1 MKDLNIKTMFFFKE
15 VYWLFALSF
24 LCMVATSYLGHLTP
38 RVIYKLSAN
47 FYDKDLFD
55 QTLLKLSLI
64 LLGVFIS
71 RLIYQ
76 LLINKYVM
84 LVLENIRTVCY
95 SRWLHS
101 YDLIEN
107 KSGKDDHQFPM
118 GELISRL
125 MNDTQAF
132 RELLTSGALSIV
144 ISIVYVVSCIV
155 GFVDMDL
162 FMGGTIAFFQVVA
175 TITLIY
181 GSKYMR
187 DIFHKVRASRGDVSR
202 QMANITGGFS
212 QVYFLNHKNY
222 ASKDGGNFYNDFM
235 QKQLKANV
243 WDAGYYSVAES
254 LYPLFIIVVIFVA
267 PYSKVI
273 EGALIFAIV
282 DLIQRSIE
290 PIKAIAGKIAN
301 IQRAYTGLERIQDF
315 YNKVKNKESSQ
326 DFQSTKL
333 KENSLKSL
341 SVNIKRFT
349 YPRKNKDESKRFE
362 IRDIKFEAQAGNTYG
377 FVGVSGCGK
386 STLLKMVSGVI
397 LPDEGKIN
405 VRFLDGGEIT
415 FPHKE
420 DRLEYRELV
429 SLISQESHVF
439 SESLKFN
446 ITLGFDKESFD
457 LFWTDVCSHVPY
469 LKNWGICPDDEINLK
484 EISDGQKQ
492 LICALRACYLKKDIV
507 CFDEISSA
515 LDSDL
520 ELALRKLVQ
529 LIQRYSLTF
538 IVAHRIE
545 TVLQADKIIVL
556 KDGEIVDSG
565 TNDKLQ
571 ETSEYYQ
578 EFIRELNR

>member
-1 MKDLNIKTMFFFKE
+1 MKKLDIKSMFFFKE

-24 LCMVATSYLGHLTP
+24 LCMIATSYLGHLTP
-38 RVIYKLSAN
+38 KVIYQLSAN
-47 FYDKDLFD
+47 FNQKDLFNE
-55 QTLLKLSLI
+55 TLLSLGLI
-64 LLGVFIS
+64 LIGVFIS

-95 SRWLHS
+95 SSWLHS

-132 RELLTSGALSIV
+132 RELLTSGALSII
-144 ISIVYVVSCIV
+144 ISIVYVISCIV
-155 GFVDMDL
+155 GFIDMDF

-175 TITLIY
+175 TIALIY

-202 QMANITGGFS
+202 QMANITGGFG
-212 QVYFLNHKNY
+212 QVYYLDHKNY
-222 ASKDGGNFYNDFM
+222 ASKDGENFYNDFM
-235 QKQLKANV
+235 RKQLKANV

-301 IQRAYTGLERIQDF
+301 IQRAYTGLERIQHF
-315 YNKVKNKESSQ
+315 YDQVIKKESSANYKRT
-326 DFQSTKL
+326 SESKSEL
-333 KENSLKSL
+333 KDLE
-341 SVNIKRFT
+341 VNIKRFI

-362 IRDIKFEAQAGNTYG
+362 LRDINFSATSGNTYG

-386 STLLKMVSGVI
+386 STLLKMLSGVI
-397 LPDEGKIN
+397 LPDEGEIEVATSN
-405 VRFLDGGEIT
+405 GVIRF
-415 FPHKE
+415 PRKE
-420 DRLEYRELV
+420 DRLSYRGLV
-429 SLISQESHVF
+429 SLISQDSHVF
-439 SESLKFN
+439 SESLRFN
-446 ITLGFDKESFD
+446 ITLGFKGDDFD
-457 LFWTDVCSHVPY
+457 LFWSDVCRHVPY
-469 LKNWGICPDDEINLK
+469 LLSWGISPEDTINLK

-492 LICALRACYLKKDIV
+492 LICALRACYLKKEIV

-529 LIQRYSLTF
+529 LIQQYSLTF

-556 KDGEIVDSG
+556 KEGRVVDSG
-565 TNDKLQ
+565 TNEELQ
-571 ETSEYYQ
+571 KSSKYYQ
-578 EFIRELNR
+578 EFIAELER